1 MIGFLLVDKPANAS
15 SHDVIRHLRRVTGIR
30 RIGHAGTL
38 DPLATGLLVVAVG
51 RAARL
56 LEYAQGLSKR
66 YRAVVRLGQSTLS
79 YDAETA
85 VVTKR
90 PFAHITPRQIEEALA
105 NFRGDILQKPPA
117 YSAIKRDGQP
127 LYKLARKGVEVE
139 VESRPVTI
147 YTLSLL
153 DIHLPDVV
161 LDVQCSSGTYIRS
174 LAHDLGEA
182 LGCGGHLTALR
193 RTAVGAF
200 TVEQAVPLAAL
211 TAETWHMH
219 LLPLD
224 TAVFHLPRL
233 NVTSEETTCL
243 LLGQTIPQSTQHT
256 TGQIARV
263 YSPDGR
269 FLGIVTAVEA
279 QWKPKKMFPDDSK
292 D

>member
-1 MIGFLLVDKPANAS
+1 MIGFLLVDKPSGAS
-15 SHDVIRHLRRVTGIR
+15 SHDVIRQLRRVTGIR

-56 LEYAQGLSKR
+56 LEYAQGLPKR

-79 YDAETA
+79 YDAETE
-85 VVTKR
+85 VVAER
-90 PFAHITPRQIEEALA
+90 PFTHITPDQIEETLV

-127 LYKLARKGVEVE
+127 LYKLARKGIDVAVEP
-139 VESRPVTI
+139 RPVTI
-147 YTLSLL
+147 YALTLLGMN
-153 DIHLPDVV
+153 LPDVV

-193 RTAVGAF
+193 RTAVGDF
-200 TVEQAVPLAAL
+200 LVEQAVPLGAL
-211 TAETWHMH
+211 TAENWQTH

-224 TAVFHLPRL
+224 TAVSHLPRF
-233 NVTSEETTCL
+233 ETTPEEAASL
-243 LLGQTIPQSTQHT
+243 LLGQAIPQSTQLA
-256 TGQIARV
+256 TGQIARA
-263 YSPDGR
+263 YSADGR
-269 FLGIVTAVEA
+269 FLGIVTAKED
-279 QWKPKKMFPDDSK
+279 QWKPKKMFPDE
-292 D
+292 